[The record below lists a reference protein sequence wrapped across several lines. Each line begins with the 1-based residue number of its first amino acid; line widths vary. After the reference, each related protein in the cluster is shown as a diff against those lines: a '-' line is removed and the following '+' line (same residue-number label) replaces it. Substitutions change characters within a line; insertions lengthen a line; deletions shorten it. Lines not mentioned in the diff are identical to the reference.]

1 METERT
7 CPCRSVCGP
16 LSSESHLRSR
26 LSRPSHRRYQER
38 YSRMTGANRRKN
50 EATSLPDMLGGRGS
64 LPDNP
69 LRSMGCP
76 ILLNSNPLRLMCC
89 PILLNSNQFK
99 QFKRLAL
106 DWTKGCGQN
115 LLVTWETEE
124 CSGARASRLKDW
136 FVASKFPSPLSK

>member
-1 METERT
+1 
-7 CPCRSVCGP
+7 
-16 LSSESHLRSR
+16 
-26 LSRPSHRRYQER
+26 
-38 YSRMTGANRRKN
+38 MTGVNRRKN
-50 EATSLPDMLGGRGS
+50 EATSLPDMLGGHGS
-64 LPDNP
+64 LLDNP
-69 LRSMGCP
+69 LRSMG
-76 ILLNSNPLRLMCC
+76 C

-136 FVASKFPSPLSK
+136 FVASKFLSPLSK